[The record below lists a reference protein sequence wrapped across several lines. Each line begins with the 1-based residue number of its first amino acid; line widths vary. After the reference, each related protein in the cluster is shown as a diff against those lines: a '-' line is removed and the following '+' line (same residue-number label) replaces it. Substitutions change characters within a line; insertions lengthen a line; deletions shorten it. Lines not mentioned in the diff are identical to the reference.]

1 MLLPEGAHE
10 LKYLAMT
17 DDAVGQ
23 GVLSALASNL
33 YRSIE
38 THLSKQAAAGANPAR
53 IWRII
58 ACLRKLDA
66 VLLQAR
72 RMRGHHDAL
81 ISAADTARAQ
91 VPAEAWLRTLGDPKP
106 PPSFAIRGD
115 DVCSDFE
122 ALLLQTRA
130 ALDRLT
136 FFVAPEYKQPK
147 LDIWYKLPNVLADFA
162 PRDARASAVLD
173 LFGVDFWQR
182 GIYRNLSD
190 GTTSLRSYVAHRGT
204 IAESISTYFAVSYL
218 DPLRA
223 LVIDCESRGHPIFR
237 TSWETAKY
245 LPHLLLNTLAILTT
259 GESLA
264 LDAFHPDWKLRSV
277 VVTDFEGPG
286 ATARIM
292 VVSRMAPDS
301 VSMTIRGVQPSIAG
315 HAISLPPR
323 Y

>member
-10 LKYLAMT
+10 LKYLAGT
-17 DDAVGQ
+17 DGAVGK
-23 GVLSALASNL
+23 GMLSAPASAL

-38 THLSKQAAAGANPAR
+38 TYLTKPANAGEYPAR
-53 IWRII
+53 IGRIG

-72 RMRGHHDAL
+72 RIRDHHDAL

-91 VPAEAWLRTLGDPKP
+91 VPADAWPPTTGGPKP
-106 PPSFAIRGD
+106 PPSFAIAGD
-115 DVCSDFE
+115 DACSDFE

-136 FFVAPEYKQPK
+136 FFVAPEYMQPN
-147 LDIWYKLPNVLADFA
+147 LDTWYKLPNVLADFA
-162 PRDARASAVLD
+162 PRDARAKAVLD
-173 LFGVDFWQR
+173 LFGVAFWQR

-190 GTTSLRSYVAHRGT
+190 GTTSLRSYVAHRGA

-223 LVIDCESRGHPIFR
+223 LVIDCESRSYPIFR

-245 LPHLLLNTLAILTT
+245 LPHLVLNTLATLTT

-264 LDAFHPDWKLRSV
+264 VEAFGPEWNLRSV
-277 VVTDFEGPG
+277 VLADFEGPC
-286 ATARIM
+286 ATAKIM
-292 VVSRMAPDS
+292 VVSRMAPGS
-301 VSMTIRGVQPSIAG
+301 VSMTIRAVQPSITA

-323 Y
+323 S